1 MRWGPVKE
9 NETRLKEKQMNEP
22 KLYLKS
28 HCSGDEVLIAV
39 CDCDLMGKKFVEGHL
54 HVEILPDFF
63 GEETAT
69 AQDVE
74 RALAAAT
81 MANLV
86 GELAVGHAIRLG
98 YVSREN
104 VLRIKGV
111 PCAQMVLM

>member
-1 MRWGPVKE
+1 ME
-9 NETRLKEKQMNEP
+9 EIETQADEQMNEQ
-22 KLYLKS
+22 LYLRF
-28 HCSGDEVLIAV
+28 HRSGREVLVAV

-63 GEETAT
+63 GEEKAT

-74 RALAAAT
+74 QALAGAT

-86 GELAVGHAIRLG
+86 GKLAVSHAIRLG
-98 YVSREN
+98 YVASEN
-104 VLRIKGV
+104 VLIIKGV

>member
-1 MRWGPVKE
+1 ME
-9 NETRLKEKQMNEP
+9 ETEPLTEKQQLNEP
-22 KLYLKS
+22 QLYLKS
-28 HCSGDEVLIAV
+28 HRSGKEVLIAV

-63 GEETAT
+63 GEEKAT

-74 RALAAAT
+74 QALAAST

-86 GELAVGHAIRLG
+86 GDIAVGHAIRLG
-98 YVSREN
+98 YVDREN
-104 VLRIKGV
+104 VLIINGV

>member
-1 MRWGPVKE
+1 VEE
-9 NETRLKEKQMNEP
+9 NELQADDQQMNEP
-22 KLYLKS
+22 QLYLKS
-28 HCSGDEVLIAV
+28 HRSGREVLIAV

-63 GEETAT
+63 GEEKAT

-74 RALAAAT
+74 QALTRAT

-98 YVSREN
+98 YVAREN
-104 VLRIKGV
+104 VLTINGV

>member
-1 MRWGPVKE
+1 VEE
-9 NETRLKEKQMNEP
+9 NEPRTEEQQMNEP
-22 KLYLKS
+22 QLYLKS
-28 HCSGDEVLIAV
+28 HRSGREVLIAV
-39 CDCDLMGKKFVEGHL
+39 CDCDLMGKKFIEGYL

-63 GEETAT
+63 GKEKAT

-74 RALAAAT
+74 QALAGAT

-98 YVSREN
+98 YVVREN
-104 VLRIKGV
+104 VLTIKGV